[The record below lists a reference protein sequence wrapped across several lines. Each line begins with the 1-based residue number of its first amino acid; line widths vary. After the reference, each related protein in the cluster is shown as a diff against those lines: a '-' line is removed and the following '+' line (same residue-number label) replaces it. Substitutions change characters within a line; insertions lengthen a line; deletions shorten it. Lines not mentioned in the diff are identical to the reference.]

1 MYVVPDGSI
10 ILGGVFINERLK
22 EFPEQ
27 VDKVWFGICGLGLTV
42 TVNVKVLLHVLG
54 AVPVVAVIVYITSI
68 GALVVLVNV
77 WPIEVTG
84 VVWLEAPVIPAGLET
99 VHVKVVPVG
108 KITLGGLLIKESV
121 KALPEQTVNAWAG
134 TRGAGFTVITKFTG
148 VPTQPLL
155 EGVTV

>member
-1 MYVVPDGSI
+1 M
-10 ILGGVFINERLK
+10 LGGVFTKERLK

-27 VDKVWFGICGLGLTV
+27 VDKLWFGICGLGFTV

-54 AVPVVAVIVYITSI
+54 MVPVVAVIVYTILI

-77 WPIEVTG
+77 WPIEVIG
-84 VVWLEAPVIPAGLET
+84 AVWFEAPVIPAGLET

-121 KALPEQTVNAWAG
+121 KAFPEQTVNAWAG
-134 TRGAGFTVITKFTG
+134 IRGAGFTVITKLTG
-148 VPTQPLL
+148 VPIHPLF